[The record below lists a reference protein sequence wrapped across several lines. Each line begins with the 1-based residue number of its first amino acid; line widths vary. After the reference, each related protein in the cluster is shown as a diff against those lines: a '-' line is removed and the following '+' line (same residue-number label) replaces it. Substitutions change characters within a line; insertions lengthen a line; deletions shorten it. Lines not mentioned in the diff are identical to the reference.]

1 METIM
6 VLEDD
11 IELNDGIS
19 YALQREGYTVAS
31 ARSVGEAKRVMERT
45 AADLAV
51 LDVNLPDGDGF
62 FFCRWINELQ
72 KIPVLFLSARDLEED
87 MLKGYELGAQDYVTK
102 PFSMKILLKKIEV
115 ILSRKEGREH
125 KIFDDGFLRIDFASG
140 AVSAAGKECS
150 VTPTEFRLLK
160 IFAGHQGQLL
170 TYAVLLDRLWDEGAQ
185 FSDKHVLAVNVNRL
199 RRKIEDAD
207 HSYITNI
214 YGMGY
219 LWKS

>member
-1 METIM
+1 MTIQI
-6 VLEDD
+6 VEDD
-11 IELNDGIS
+11 RALSDGIML
-19 YALQREGYTVAS
+19 ALKEPGLEFIQDVTV
-31 ARSVGEAKRVMERT
+31 K
-45 AADLAV
+45 AAAESFGDKCPELII

-62 FFCRWINELQ
+62 FFCRWINEHQ

>member
-1 METIM
+1 
-6 VLEDD
+6 
-11 IELNDGIS
+11 
-19 YALQREGYTVAS
+19 
-31 ARSVGEAKRVMERT
+31 
-45 AADLAV
+45 
-51 LDVNLPDGDGF
+51 
-62 FFCRWINELQ
+62 
-72 KIPVLFLSARDLEED
+72 
-87 MLKGYELGAQDYVTK
+87 MLKGYELGAHDYVTK

-185 FSDKHVLAVNVNRL
+185 FSDKHALAVNVNRL